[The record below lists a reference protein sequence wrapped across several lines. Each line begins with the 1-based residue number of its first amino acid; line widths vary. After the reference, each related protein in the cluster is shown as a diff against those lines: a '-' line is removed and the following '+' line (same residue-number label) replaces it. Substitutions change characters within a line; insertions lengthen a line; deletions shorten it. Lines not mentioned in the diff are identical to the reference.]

1 MRFNRWHHDERR
13 RNLGHKARICKSP
26 QVAFALGSAV
36 GGQGE
41 ETCIDSIL
49 AGASLLGTGIASA
62 QYYSGSS
69 DEGYWQRRGREYVAY
84 PAIIL
89 DGAPNIRVVGVAVAP
104 IAASSPGINAWL
116 P

>member
-1 MRFNRWHHDERR
+1 VAAMKDIGNDE
-13 RNLGHKARICKSP
+13 
-26 QVAFALGSAV
+26 AV
-36 GGQGE
+36 NM
-41 ETCIDSIL
+41 
-49 AGASLLGTGIASA
+49 
-62 QYYSGSS
+62 
-69 DEGYWQRRGREYVAY
+69 AY